1 MSNFVLV
8 MFTLIA
14 DDSLH
19 YRLWQ
24 DGLGVEDGWGL
35 NANWTSEKAK
45 YTLLYRVSRLLF
57 GLIDPDRAEI
67 WNSETEPGDLGN

>member
-35 NANWTSEKAK
+35 NAN
-45 YTLLYRVSRLLF
+45 
-57 GLIDPDRAEI
+57 
-67 WNSETEPGDLGN
+67 